1 MNIPEK
7 IGEEIR
13 GILQEIREQQIL
25 NQYEEQVIFN
35 VLGNRGYSK
44 DPAAQ
49 PYFEK
54 RIDMLFYLQKQGL
67 FTIEKNANVATVFLL
82 LSGDLRDDRYLLTI
96 NKERFDKYYLEM
108 IGSANRTPQNIKSIE
123 DEHNI
128 KTSDTS
134 QTPIQE
140 FNNLVYTMLK
150 KIKEDLLY
158 FGELYNGNK
167 VGYSFMDKERLS
179 DNWIKEEMVLF
190 QLKKLGILS
199 DLEQDKGYDYKFKV
213 IEKQFNELLTLYEN
227 KSGFLD
233 YENGG
238 IVIKNVLGNTNSSI
252 VSLRDIKITFEL
264 EKDNPSNGWLIVG
277 EQKKLYISDTFKYHV
292 CKYMFLNKRI
302 TVGRPYPWDLIYSSY
317 DSKID
322 ITVEIDKKQS
332 SIRNA
337 VYGINEDVQK
347 ILGTKEELLTYSN
360 RSVIR
365 NP

>member
-150 KIKEDLLY
+150 KSKKIYYTLVSY
-158 FGELYNGNK
+158 I
-167 VGYSFMDKERLS
+167 MAIRLVIHL
-179 DNWIKEEMVLF
+179 WIKKDYLTIG
-190 QLKKLGILS
+190 LKK
-199 DLEQDKGYDYKFKV
+199 KWFF
-213 IEKQFNELLTLYEN
+213 FN
-227 KSGFLD
+227 S
-233 YENGG
+233 
-238 IVIKNVLGNTNSSI
+238 KN
-252 VSLRDIKITFEL
+252 
-264 EKDNPSNGWLIVG
+264 WAYYLI
-277 EQKKLYISDTFKYHV
+277 
-292 CKYMFLNKRI
+292 
-302 TVGRPYPWDLIYSSY
+302 
-317 DSKID
+317 
-322 ITVEIDKKQS
+322 
-332 SIRNA
+332 
-337 VYGINEDVQK
+337 
-347 ILGTKEELLTYSN
+347 
-360 RSVIR
+360 
-365 NP
+365 